1 MTERARDKDGKRQE
15 REGER
20 QQVETH
26 RGPQAGGTERQA
38 EREREAETQR
48 EGERKRERQR
58 TNKGQGGRWEQVSK
72 GRGRDRDGQR
82 PADVKQRKQ
91 LQTNG
96 RRQSVTLW
104 CLSRLSD
111 PLAHVRPRGT
121 SSALTYPP
129 PQHVAGLHIQ
139 DTPRPPTSACV
150 SPLGKSR
157 PHVCPE
163 AQAPSVCPPISA
175 HFLDCLSSQ

>member
-1 MTERARDKDGKRQE
+1 MTERARDKDGKRQK

-91 LQTNG
+91 LRTDG
-96 RRQSVTLW
+96 RRQSVTL
-104 CLSRLSD
+104 
-111 PLAHVRPRGT
+111 
-121 SSALTYPP
+121 
-129 PQHVAGLHIQ
+129 
-139 DTPRPPTSACV
+139 
-150 SPLGKSR
+150 
-157 PHVCPE
+157 
-163 AQAPSVCPPISA
+163 
-175 HFLDCLSSQ
+175 